1 MLCSWRLAL
10 AHVLHAM
17 IKDCIMPARGE
28 IQMLHQLQSPAGAGT
43 LDQGVGTLEVFE
55 EVRHCTLLSCLVCM
69 QCAICLSDYH
79 LGRGVHA

>member
-1 MLCSWRLAL
+1 
-10 AHVLHAM
+10 
-17 IKDCIMPARGE
+17 
-28 IQMLHQLQSPAGAGT
+28 MLHQLQSPAGAGT